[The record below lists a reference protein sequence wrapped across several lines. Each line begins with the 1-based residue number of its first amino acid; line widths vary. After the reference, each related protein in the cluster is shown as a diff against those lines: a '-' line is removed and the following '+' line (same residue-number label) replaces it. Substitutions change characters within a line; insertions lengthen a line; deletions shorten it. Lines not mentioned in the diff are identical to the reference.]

1 LVTPR
6 HLRGITGNDALCT
19 SGRTPALA
27 ETGGGGVVFRRD
39 KQVDSFQRQ
48 MSALRQRLGEGET
61 AQDGVSGDF
70 ADYDENTYVNA
81 GNEPYG
87 NDQGMNAADT
97 GGYSFG
103 DYAPQDGGGDLAEE
117 DGLQVPEMPVVDG
130 QISVVATDTV
140 WKGELQS
147 DGSLHVYGRVE
158 GSLTAK
164 EDIWIAEGATVD
176 ATLTARRVVVA
187 GSVSGTVVASERFE
201 ALPQGQIHADVNAS
215 TFVVHEGAKING
227 QLKMAQAEGTT
238 GSAYERST
246 SLTSTQRRTR
256 TGV

>member
-1 LVTPR
+1 
-6 HLRGITGNDALCT
+6 
-19 SGRTPALA
+19 
-27 ETGGGGVVFRRD
+27 VVFRRD

-61 AQDGVSGDF
+61 APDEVSGDF
-70 ADYDENTYVNA
+70 AEYDENTYVNPS
-81 GNEPYG
+81 NEPYG
-87 NDQGMNAADT
+87 NEQRMNAADT

-103 DYAPQDGGGDLAEE
+103 DYAPQDGGNDLAEDE
-117 DGLQVPEMPVVDG
+117 HGLQVPEMPMVDG

-147 DGSLHVYGRVE
+147 DGSVHVYGRVE

-164 EDIWIAEGATVD
+164 EDIWIAEGATID

-187 GSVSGTVVASERFE
+187 GSISGTVVASERFE
-201 ALPQGQIHADVNAS
+201 ALPQGQIQADVNAS

-227 QLKMAQAEGTT
+227 QLKMAQPEGSAGT
-238 GSAYERST
+238 AYERST

-256 TGV
+256 SGV

>member
-70 ADYDENTYVNA
+70 A
-81 GNEPYG
+81 
-87 NDQGMNAADT
+87 
-97 GGYSFG
+97 
-103 DYAPQDGGGDLAEE
+103 DGGGDLAEE